1 MGKSLNKKS
10 VFENKSQKTQSLQ
23 FRLYFNKKYQ
33 SKDLHKW
40 FERQVTIKKKFKI
53 LDVGCG
59 TGKQSFYFN
68 KKIKGSGKLYSFD
81 KSIKSITQL
90 KKKISS
96 RNTKIF
102 SADMN
107 EIEKIDKK
115 FFEFEK
121 FDLISSVYSIYYA
134 KKPLKL
140 IKFLLSKLD
149 KNGKLLL
156 LVPIR
161 PNRITEIAEKFYK
174 VPIKVTE
181 SLVIFKKII
190 NYFTKQKYNI
200 RVRYFRSKIRVNNIE
215 DVIKFYKSTTFFKKK
230 YEKTVSDFIRKKYK
244 KKNFVFKKDSC
255 LIILK
260 NEN

>member
-1 MGKSLNKKS
+1 MGKELKKRS
-10 VFENKSQKTQSLQ
+10 VFENKSQKTQNLQ

-33 SKDLHKW
+33 SKNLHKW
-40 FERQVTIKKKFKI
+40 FESKVRIKKNFKI

-59 TGKQSFYFN
+59 TGKQSVYFK
-68 KKIKGSGKLYSFD
+68 KKINNSGQLFSFD
-81 KSIKSITQL
+81 KSIKSIIQL
-90 KKKISS
+90 KKKIGS
-96 RNTKIF
+96 RNSKIF

-107 EIEKIDKK
+107 EIEKINKN

-134 KKPLKL
+134 RKPLKL

-156 LVPIR
+156 LVPMR
-161 PNRITEIAEKFYK
+161 PNKITEIAEKFYK
-174 VPIKVTE
+174 LPTKVTE

-230 YEKTVSDFIRKKYK
+230 YEKTISKFIK
-244 KKNFVFKKDSC
+244 KKFKKKGFIFKKDSC

>member
-1 MGKSLNKKS
+1 MGKNLNKRS
-10 VFENKSQKTQSLQ
+10 VFENKSQKTQNLQ

-40 FERQVTIKKKFKI
+40 FESKVSIKKNFKI

-59 TGKQSFYFN
+59 TGKQSVYFK
-68 KKIKGSGKLYSFD
+68 KKINNSGQLFSFD

-90 KKKISS
+90 KKKIGS
-96 RNTKIF
+96 RNSKIF

-107 EIEKIDKK
+107 EIEQINKK

-134 KKPLKL
+134 KKPLKI
-140 IKFLLSKLD
+140 IKFLLSKLN

-161 PNRITEIAEKFYK
+161 PNKITQIAEKFYK
-174 VPIKVTE
+174 VPAKVTE

-190 NYFTKQKYNI
+190 NYFVKQKYNI
-200 RVRYFRSKIRVNNIE
+200 RTKYFRSKIRVTNVE
-215 DVIKFYKSTTFFKKK
+215 DVIKFYKSTTFFKKR
-230 YEKTVSDFIRKKYK
+230 YEKKVSEFVK
-244 KKNFVFKKDSC
+244 KKFKKKSFVFKKDSC